1 MKEKINAFRKKLKW
15 LDPFT
20 YVDLLLEKYW
30 PVKGRKTLTQ
40 EIGYNA
46 TYLVSAF
53 VFAFILYQLFA
64 IALQSKSPIVIVI
77 SQSMEPSLY
86 RGDIVFIQG
95 VNAEGLK
102 AQEASINERIN
113 GRFFS
118 EFGKASFKQSQ
129 ASVAGVMLESIEVGG
144 EKFFPNTQ
152 GDTIIYYSSINGEQ
166 IIHRAILK
174 INAIDGAFLLTKG
187 DNERTNWTF
196 DQDCGALVEAP
207 VIGTDTV
214 IRQAGKNCIT
224 SYPVNV
230 KEIDGKAALRLP
242 LIGCVK
248 VWVFDD
254 LPSIILS
261 GRMPPY
267 YTGGIC

>member
-1 MKEKINAFRKKLKW
+1 MKKQIQEFRKKLKW

-20 YVDLLLEKYW
+20 YVDLALEKYW
-30 PVKGRKTLTQ
+30 PVKGKKTLTQ

-46 TYLVSAF
+46 IYLVSAF

-77 SQSMEPSLY
+77 SQSMEPNLY

-95 VNAEGLK
+95 VSAIDLK
-102 AQEASINERIN
+102 AQEASINERIS
-113 GRFFS
+113 GRIFS
-118 EFGKASFKQSQ
+118 EFGKANFKQSQ
-129 ASVAGVMLESIEVGG
+129 ASIAKIRLESIEVNG

-152 GDTIIYYSSINGEQ
+152 GDTAIYYSSINGEQ

-174 INAIDGAFLLTKG
+174 INAIDGTFLLTKG

-196 DQDCGALVEAP
+196 DQDCGGLVEVP

-214 IRQAGKNCIT
+214 IRKTEKHCIT

-230 KEIDGKAALRLP
+230 KEIDGKAALRIP

-254 LPSIILS
+254 LPSIIFS

-267 YTGGIC
+267 YNGGIC